1 MLPYG
6 TVSNAEQ
13 GGFYFWVCG
22 WNHKV
27 RPFKWK
33 LLSGTF
39 LRYNLLCHTKWFDLW
54 SLWMKSIMFFF
65 WFLIWNVFA
74 CKTIQ
79 SNLLR
84 TMLLVRRV
92 RSVFFVEK
100 NKTKQNN
107 NNNRLTHIS
116 LTTCRSSD
124 LLFSCRTTS
133 STCKFPQKSL
143 IFGGLHELRK
153 GDVTQGDSQRWFFAQ
168 HSIAMLEECCNHLN
182 RCRNNV
188 AMPCCA

>member
-1 MLPYG
+1 MLSYG
-6 TVSNAEQ
+6 TVSKAVQ

-33 LLSGTF
+33 LLSSTF
-39 LRYNLLCHTKWFDLW
+39 LSYNLLCHTKWFDLW
-54 SLWMKSIMFFF
+54 SLWMKSTMFFF

-74 CKTIQ
+74 RETIQ

-84 TMLLVRRV
+84 IMLLVRRV
-92 RSVFFVEK
+92 RSVFFWK
-100 NKTKQNN
+100 KKKN

-133 STCKFPQKSL
+133 STCKLPQKSL
-143 IFGGLHELRK
+143 IFRGLHAWRK
-153 GDVTQGDSQRWFFAQ
+153 GDVTRDDSQRRFFAQ
-168 HSIAMLEECCNHLN
+168 HSIAMLEQCCNHLN
-182 RCRNNV
+182 
-188 AMPCCA
+188 